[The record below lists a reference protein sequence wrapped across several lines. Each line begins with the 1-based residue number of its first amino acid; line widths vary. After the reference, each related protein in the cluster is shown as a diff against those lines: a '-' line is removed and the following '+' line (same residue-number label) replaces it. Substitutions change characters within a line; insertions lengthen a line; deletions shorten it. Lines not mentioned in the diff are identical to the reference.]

1 MYSDLNTIN
10 NNLGNGVF
18 KALTFSDFSAS
29 DDIKTVCQNM
39 FSTLQASGICYRVK
53 MKPTPNGTTADAYVY
68 CASPSYG
75 FIHIRDHNGTDYCG
89 RVRNGDWSW
98 DTYALKSDLKT
109 TIIEKQFKDTI
120 AVPSGT
126 DYSLSKFKIP
136 YTVPSGYNVLAIC
149 RAWVDDRSSNV
160 KNAYLSGTGSERT
173 TTVEVSNLNGVEKN
187 AVAYVS
193 ILFIKS

>member
-1 MYSDLNTIN
+1 MCYVN
-10 NNLGNGVF
+10 NNLSNKFAAKDISDGSLNQITTTGFYFGSNITEVTPYIKSHMWCLINAYVSGN
-18 KALTFSDFSAS
+18 SAS
-29 DDIKTVCQNM
+29 IFVIAGNAMALSIYRNVD
-39 FSTLQASGICYRVK
+39 GIY
-53 MKPTPNGTTADAYVY
+53 
-68 CASPSYG
+68 SYYP
-75 FIHIRDHNGTDYCG
+75 IAT
-89 RVRNGDWSW
+89 
-98 DTYALKSDLKT
+98 KSDLKT

-126 DYSLSKFKIP
+126 AYSLSTFKIP

-160 KNAYLSGTGSERT
+160 KNAYLSGTESERT

-187 AVAYVS
+187 AVAYVN